1 MKQLIE
7 FTHNEKSY
15 NTLLQPTDWRY
26 SAAIVGL
33 FKFFTEFGIDYL
45 VLENISDKPKTAIS
59 GFDGIVY
66 NQESI
71 TEDKYLE
78 FAQSHFR
85 DSMTHLT
92 IENLLKSDEFNQDEI
107 KKINE
112 LIKSKTVFKEV
123 FGKTKF
129 DGTNAE
135 FFLNKINE
143 NRAKIIKS
151 TFRYGKNMYTN
162 FCNQN
167 LLFTDSNKHCRLNG
181 YNVDEGRKTKYLGYC
196 FNKDS
201 FVTNDIPEFDF
212 IPFAFSN
219 PSMYET
225 YFVNNNYS
233 ISTLVETNREISR
246 RLDDI
251 NDTDAKN
258 KLLTVLKNSKDFIDY
273 DVEIISKNRDEDFYK
288 TLFVRSQ
295 RLKRLQKLKDQKFKF
310 SYKIGENYY
319 FNLDKDIYEKCLND
333 EVLDDSILFMLKVL
347 CSDENSSQYT
357 SYLIKKMTEIN
368 VEWKGQDDMLAN
380 DIRIARGAGYHTA
393 LKLKEDKAENKI
405 SSFQQ
410 KIIGALIAH
419 DYDRVT
425 EILLNLS
432 SYAETEFGFIYKFLE
447 NPEENKDLVFAFAS
461 AFNKNSNDKGDNTNE

>member
-1 MKQLIE
+1 M
-7 FTHNEKSY
+7 
-15 NTLLQPTDWRY
+15 
-26 SAAIVGL
+26 
-33 FKFFTEFGIDYL
+33 
-45 VLENISDKPKTAIS
+45 
-59 GFDGIVY
+59 Y

-107 KKINE
+107 KRINE

-129 DGTNAE
+129 EGSKAD
-135 FFLNKINE
+135 FFLNKISK

-167 LLFTDSNKHCRLNG
+167 LLFADSNKHCRING

-225 YFVNNNYS
+225 YFVNNNSVFQRLLKPTEKSADALMTSMIPTQRTNCLRYLKTQ
-233 ISTLVETNREISR
+233 STL
-246 RLDDI
+246 
-251 NDTDAKN
+251 
-258 KLLTVLKNSKDFIDY
+258 
-273 DVEIISKNRDEDFYK
+273 
-288 TLFVRSQ
+288 
-295 RLKRLQKLKDQKFKF
+295 
-310 SYKIGENYY
+310 
-319 FNLDKDIYEKCLND
+319 
-333 EVLDDSILFMLKVL
+333 
-347 CSDENSSQYT
+347 
-357 SYLIKKMTEIN
+357 
-368 VEWKGQDDMLAN
+368 
-380 DIRIARGAGYHTA
+380 
-393 LKLKEDKAENKI
+393 
-405 SSFQQ
+405 
-410 KIIGALIAH
+410 
-419 DYDRVT
+419 
-425 EILLNLS
+425 
-432 SYAETEFGFIYKFLE
+432 
-447 NPEENKDLVFAFAS
+447 
-461 AFNKNSNDKGDNTNE
+461 